1 MKKKIIITIS
11 VILGII
17 LGGSLVWSSKSYKP
31 NELAIQALNSD
42 KKIEVK
48 NDKFISFTPKRSKK

>member
-42 KKIEVK
+42 KKIY
-48 NDKFISFTPKRSKK
+48 IIYSKR

>member
-17 LGGSLVWSSKSYKP
+17 LCGSLGCSSISYKP
-31 NELAIQALNSD
+31 N
-42 KKIEVK
+42 
-48 NDKFISFTPKRSKK
+48 

>member
-17 LGGSLVWSSKSYKP
+17 LGGSLVWSSKSYETKR
-31 NELAIQALNSD
+31 
-42 KKIEVK
+42 
-48 NDKFISFTPKRSKK
+48 ISNTSIK